1 MRRILLPLDGSPDGE
16 EILSEI
22 PGFCLPQTRIDLLHV
37 LPELH
42 APPGESPA
50 VDINLE
56 KIAEVYL
63 ENVSRRL
70 SGLPVR
76 ASVWRGDP
84 AEEILKAAAALRS
97 DLIAMTTHARRSLE
111 HLLMGS
117 VAEAIV
123 RESPLPVL
131 LLRPG
136 AGRKPAAIRR
146 ILVPID
152 GTEPSR
158 QVLGVVRDLASGRP
172 VEIVLL
178 HVVVPVIITDP
189 VTGYTPVGVP
199 NPPVDPVALLRED
212 CARLNREG
220 FRCRAEIA
228 TGAAVDEI
236 LDFARAF
243 DVDLIAMATSGSGG
257 LSHFFLGSVADD
269 VVRRADRPVLLQRIV
284 PVLGTPPHGSGHRAH
299 ESD

>member
-63 ENVSRRL
+63 ENVARRL
-70 SGLPVR
+70 AGRPVR

-84 AEEILKAAAALRS
+84 AEEILKAAAALHS

-111 HLLMGS
+111 QLLMGS
-117 VAEAIV
+117 VAEAVV
-123 RESPLPVL
+123 RESSLPVL

-136 AGRKPAAIRR
+136 TGHRPTAIKR

-152 GTEPSR
+152 GTEASR
-158 QVLGVVRDLASGRP
+158 QVLGVVRDLAVSRA

-178 HVVVPVIITDP
+178 HVVVPIIITDP

-199 NPPVDPVALLRED
+199 NPPIDPVSLLRED
-212 CARLNREG
+212 CARLVREG
-220 FRCRAEIA
+220 FRCRAEID
-228 TGAAVDEI
+228 TGSAVDHI
-236 LDFARAF
+236 LGYARRF
-243 DVDLIAMATSGSGG
+243 EVDLIAMATSASSG
-257 LSHFFLGSVADD
+257 LSHFLLGSVADD

-284 PVLGTPPHGSGHRAH
+284 PVLGTPPHSTGHHAH

>member
-1 MRRILLPLDGSPDGE
+1 M
-16 EILSEI
+16 
-22 PGFCLPQTRIDLLHV
+22 
-37 LPELH
+37 
-42 APPGESPA
+42 
-50 VDINLE
+50 DINLE

-63 ENVSRRL
+63 ENISRRL
-70 SGLPVR
+70 TGRPVR

-84 AEEILKAAAALRS
+84 AEEILKASAALHS
-97 DLIAMTTHARRSLE
+97 DLIAMTTHARRGLE

-117 VAEAIV
+117 VAEAVI

-136 AGRKPAAIRR
+136 SGRRPQELRR

-152 GTEPSR
+152 GTESSR
-158 QVLGVVRDLASGRP
+158 QVLGVVRDLAASRA

-189 VTGYTPVGVP
+189 VTGFTPIGVP
-199 NPPVDPVALLRED
+199 NPPVDPVAMLRED
-212 CARLNREG
+212 AHRLTLEG
-220 FRCRAEIA
+220 FRCRCEVAN
-228 TGAAVDEI
+228 GDAVPHI
-236 LDFARAF
+236 LGYANNF
-243 DVDLIAMATSGSGG
+243 DVDLIAMATSASSG

-269 VVRRADRPVLLQRIV
+269 VVRRSVRPVLLQRIV
-284 PVLGTPPHGSGHRAH
+284 PVLGMPPHASGHHAH